1 MIKKIT
7 YEDKIPIKTDKT
19 VARKNKITAEDIN
32 EIKEVVNANAE
43 SLQTNSKNIESLI
56 PLIKENKGE
65 KGEPGKNF
73 SIFKTYLSINEM
85 ELDKE
90 NVEEGN
96 FVLIASSV
104 EDEDNAKLYVKGAK
118 DFTFLTDLS
127 GTQGVKGEKGDKR
140 RYWLTRTTRKTRP
153 SRITGSSGIAG
164 SSRRKG

>member
-65 KGEPGKNF
+65 KGEPE
-73 SIFKTYLSINEM
+73 KTSQYLKHIY
-85 ELDKE
+85 L
-90 NVEEGN
+90 
-96 FVLIASSV
+96 
-104 EDEDNAKLYVKGAK
+104 
-118 DFTFLTDLS
+118 
-127 GTQGVKGEKGDKR
+127 
-140 RYWLTRTTRKTRP
+140 
-153 SRITGSSGIAG
+153 
-164 SSRRKG
+164 